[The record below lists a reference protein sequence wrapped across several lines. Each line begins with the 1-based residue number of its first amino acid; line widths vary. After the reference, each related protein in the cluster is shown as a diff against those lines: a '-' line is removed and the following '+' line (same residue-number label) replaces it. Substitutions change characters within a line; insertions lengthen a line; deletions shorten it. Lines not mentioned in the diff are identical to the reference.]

1 MSTAVREKLDYKPA
15 DGWAR
20 CDLSDNEI
28 VGFVLAGNEAAFEG
42 IMRRY
47 NRLLYRLARSILG
60 SDQDAEDAVQESYV
74 RAYFKLGQFRG
85 PGGFP
90 SWISRIVI
98 NEALARM
105 RGNRPRDA
113 GVLDAEAVA
122 TDPGSRPDRLA
133 MSDDILALIESALD
147 TLPQDFR
154 LVFMLRAVEE
164 LSVQETADILDIKP
178 ATVKTRFHRARG
190 LMRTALTRR
199 IGGVAPKSFYFAGE
213 RCNRIVE
220 KAFGRISGYDN
231 IAQ

>member
-1 MSTAVREKLDYKPA
+1 MSTAVQEKLKYTPA

-20 CDLSDNEI
+20 CDLSDKEI
-28 VGFVLAGNEAAFEG
+28 VGLVLAGNEAAFEG

-47 NRLLYRLARSILG
+47 NRLLYRLARSILQH
-60 SDQDAEDAVQESYV
+60 DQEAEDAVQESYV
-74 RAYFKLGQFRG
+74 RAYFNLGQFKG

-98 NEALARM
+98 NESLTRV
-105 RGNRPRDA
+105 RRKKPQDA
-113 GVLDAEAVA
+113 GVADADDVA
-122 TDPGSRPDRLA
+122 TDPASRPDRVA
-133 MSDDILALIESALD
+133 MTDDILDLIESALD

-164 LSVQETADILDIKP
+164 LSVAETAEILNIKP

-190 LMRTALTRR
+190 LMRKTLTRR
-199 IGGVAPKSFYFAGE
+199 IGDAAPKSFYFAGE

-220 KAFGRISGYDN
+220 MTFGRISGYDN
-231 IAQ
+231 KAH